1 MVDTFWGQGFAE
13 TLQDHSGFCWSLV
26 VATTSSDHLDFIRF
40 HQIASEFIRLHIRLI
55 SSYYI
60 KSLDLC
66 PFGVEVPVVAQ
77 EAPMPFERLGTQT
90 RCHILPLTGF
100 HPPMSRGDSP
110 RLVAFSVFQENLC
123 ASICAKTRKPWMPL
137 CKRELQKSRGV
148 GSRSFTEGACESWGC
163 QPKCDSLSEQNVA
176 LLKRSPL

>member
-77 EAPMPFERLGTQT
+77 EAPMPCHLRGWAHRHVATYCHSRVFIRQCREGTPPDLLHFLCFRRT
-90 RCHILPLTGF
+90 CVRPSVPRRGSLECH
-100 HPPMSRGDSP
+100 
-110 RLVAFSVFQENLC
+110 C
-123 ASICAKTRKPWMPL
+123 ASANCRSHEVWAADHLQRVRVS
-137 CKRELQKSRGV
+137 REDVS
-148 GSRSFTEGACESWGC
+148 
-163 QPKCDSLSEQNVA
+163 QNVIV
-176 LLKRSPL
+176 